1 MNNLVNIKFHGAL
14 GKTLGKEYKLAV
26 GSVQEALRSVDIV
39 SGRKLTKYFMRDG
52 NFNRE
57 YQILVNGR
65 EVASQHPRID
75 TPEKVMESELAIS
88 RGTISTIDVIPAVSG
103 ADGDFLSIILVVVA
117 VLLIA
122 TGIGAGLGAG
132 LGGAFSLGGAIG
144 GISSG
149 AYLVAGLALLVGG
162 ISNLLTK
169 PPEFDEWKGNSKSG
183 RRSYSFNGP
192 TNTAGEGGAVPFG
205 YGRLLVGSQT
215 IDTTYEITYRESDEH
230 EFTT

>member
-132 LGGAFSLGGAIG
+132 LGGAFSLGGAI
-144 GISSG
+144 
-149 AYLVAGLALLVGG
+149 Y
-162 ISNLLTK
+162 
-169 PPEFDEWKGNSKSG
+169 
-183 RRSYSFNGP
+183 
-192 TNTAGEGGAVPFG
+192 
-205 YGRLLVGSQT
+205 
-215 IDTTYEITYRESDEH
+215 
-230 EFTT
+230 

>member
-122 TGIGAGLGAG
+122 TGIGAGFVG
-132 LGGAFSLGGAIG
+132 GGAFSLGGTIG

-169 PPEFDEWKGNSKSG
+169 PPEFDEWKDNSKSG

>member
-122 TGIGAGLGAG
+122 TGIGAGLG
-132 LGGAFSLGGAIG
+132 
-144 GISSG
+144 
-149 AYLVAGLALLVGG
+149 LLVGG

-215 IDTTYEITYRESDEH
+215 IDTTFEITYRESDEH